1 MKNQLQTPV
10 PHEQH
15 GTRSTPPL
23 NALKLRIIEL
33 LKAGKTYEE
42 ITDETDATRY
52 LVIKVSQQMV
62 GKELIGRGL
71 FPSPAA
77 NRTTCT
83 RKPGCECVWHRA
95 EAERERRLAAKR
107 KGVLNLD
114 DLLGNPDVL

>member
-1 MKNQLQTPV
+1 MTPQLQTPV
-10 PHEQH
+10 PHEQT

-23 NALKLRIIEL
+23 TALKARIVEL

-62 GKELIGRGL
+62 GKEIIGRGL

-83 RKPGCECVWHRA
+83 KRPGCECVWHRA

-107 KGVLNLD
+107 KGVNQ
-114 DLLGNPDVL
+114 GGRG